1 MNSPANTVDT
11 LNDLIETCRDGEY
24 GFRNSADQ
32 AHSESL
38 RSTLLARAQ
47 DCHTAADQLR
57 AWVAQLGG
65 TAEDGGSA
73 LGSLHRG
80 WVAVKAALSTYD
92 DLAVLEDCERG
103 EDSALTHYRRA
114 LEQNLPDPIRHLVE
128 HQYEGA
134 KHNHLQIR
142 TMRDALRTT
151 H

>member
-1 MNSPANTVDT
+1 MNTTADTIDT
-11 LNDLIETCRDGEY
+11 LNTLIETCRDGEF
-24 GFRNSADQ
+24 GFRASAEQ

-38 RSTLLARAQ
+38 RSTLLARSQ

-65 TAEDGGSA
+65 KAENGGTTLS
-73 LGSLHRG
+73 SLLRG
-80 WVAVKAALSTYD
+80 WVAVKASLSTYD

-103 EDSALTHYRRA
+103 EDSALKRYRKA
-114 LEQNLPDPIRHLVE
+114 LEHELPDPIRHLVE

-142 TMRDALRTT
+142 TMRDALSTT

>member
-1 MNSPANTVDT
+1 MDTPADTIDT
-11 LNDLIETCRDGEY
+11 LNNLIETCRDGEY
-24 GFRNSADQ
+24 GFRASAGQ
-32 AHSESL
+32 AHSETL

-65 TAEDGGSA
+65 QAGDGGSA

-103 EDSALTHYRRA
+103 EDSALKRYRQA
-114 LEQNLPDPIRHLVE
+114 LEHELPDPIRHLVE